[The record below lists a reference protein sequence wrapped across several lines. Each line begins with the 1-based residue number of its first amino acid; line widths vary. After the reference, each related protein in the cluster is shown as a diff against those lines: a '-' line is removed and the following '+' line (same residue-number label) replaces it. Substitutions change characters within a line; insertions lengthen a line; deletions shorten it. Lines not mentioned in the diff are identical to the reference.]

1 MVNERKLYEILSD
14 EGIEIARQLKAVDAD
29 VFLFEGKD
37 FDLKVEKNIVMSSEV
52 EDEEEQ
58 EEGQKNLL

>member
-37 FDLKVEKNIVMSSEV
+37 FDIHLAKYLEKPGMA
-52 EDEEEQ
+52 Q
-58 EEGQKNLL
+58 HFYMP